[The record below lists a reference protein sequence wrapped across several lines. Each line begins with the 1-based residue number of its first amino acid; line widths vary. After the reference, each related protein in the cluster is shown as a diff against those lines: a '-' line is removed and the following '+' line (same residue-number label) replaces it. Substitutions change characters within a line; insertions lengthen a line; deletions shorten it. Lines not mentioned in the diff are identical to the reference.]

1 MRVETS
7 RGSLACPSMV
17 LPGPD
22 RFTTVSKDLRPLHQA
37 LLTYVMTV
45 MADREQGGGVLRRCP
60 QPQQK
65 WDL

>member
-1 MRVETS
+1 
-7 RGSLACPSMV
+7 MV

-37 LLTYVMTV
+37 LLTYVVTV
-45 MADREQGGGVLRRCP
+45 MADREQGGGVWRRCP